1 MVYPTDHS
9 VLRYLHFLVCN
20 IIKKREKMNKLQEK
34 KLRKIIKNILISE
47 GIFSADMFAALKDS
61 PGGKELSKSQST
73 YNKNDDSIKQL
84 ISSLRAMRK
93 DVLRIYG
100 ESGKN
105 LIQMLDRLEPVRTT
119 FVDEDPTRYMDQK
132 YKIKMQ

>member
-1 MVYPTDHS
+1 
-9 VLRYLHFLVCN
+9 
-20 IIKKREKMNKLQEK
+20 MNKLQEK
-34 KLRKIIKNILISE
+34 KLRKAIRNILLSE

-73 YNKNDDSIKQL
+73 HKTDASIKQL
-84 ISSLRAMRK
+84 ISSLRTMRK

-100 ESGKN
+100 ESGKD
-105 LIQMLDRLEPVRTT
+105 LIDMLDRLEPVRTA

-132 YKIKMQ
+132 YKIKMR